1 MAFLKSKFLLR
12 RFSSL
17 FTTTFLLATLHLLTG
32 SEPSGDIRVIEVHGP
47 PAVIVM
53 ADGSTPPI
61 RVNDLVPPGST
72 VKTPADSSLK
82 LLFANGAILILQP
95 RSELRLTRF
104 ASKDALPMQT
114 TTGHRPSELSKSH
127 TDLDLQSGAALL
139 DVPPLKKESKFQVTT
154 PLGSAAVRG
163 TRFYVSIRKDRAVV
177 GVAEGLVITTS
188 LLGETQA
195 LAAGQAI
202 GLTAKGLTRA
212 TASETS
218 YIRNLDAAFGTTR
231 QLLKPSPATTTKSR
245 AAYQVSE

>member
-1 MAFLKSKFLLR
+1 MKNPFLPRHLMTVL
-12 RFSSL
+12 
-17 FTTTFLLATLHLLTG
+17 TTTFLFGSLLFLRA

-154 PLGSAAVRG
+154 PLGIAGIRG
-163 TRFYVSIRKDRAVV
+163 TRFYVSIRNDRAAV

-188 LLGETQA
+188 LIGETQS

-212 TASETS
+212 TAGETS

-231 QLLKPSPATTTKSR
+231 QLLKPSPAATTKSR
-245 AAYQVSE
+245 AGYQVSE

>member
-1 MAFLKSKFLLR
+1 MKNSSQSRRLIALL
-12 RFSSL
+12 
-17 FTTTFLLATLHLLTG
+17 TATFLFGTLLFLRA

-61 RVNDLVPPGST
+61 RVNDTIPPGST

-95 RSELRLTRF
+95 RSELKLTRF

-154 PLGSAAVRG
+154 PLGIAGIRG
-163 TRFYVSIRKDRAVV
+163 TRFYVSIRNDRAAV

-188 LLGETQA
+188 LIGETQA

-212 TASETS
+212 TAGETS

-231 QLLKPSPATTTKSR
+231 QLLKSTPAAPTKSR
-245 AAYQVSE
+245 AGYQVSE

>member
-1 MAFLKSKFLLR
+1 MKKSTLPCHR
-12 RFSSL
+12 IAVIIA
-17 FTTTFLLATLHLLTG
+17 TFLFGTLLVLRA
-32 SEPSGDIRVIEVHGP
+32 SEPSGDIRVIEVQGA
-47 PAVIVM
+47 PAVIIM

-104 ASKDALPMQT
+104 SSQEVLRIQT
-114 TTGHRPSELSKSH
+114 TTRRSPEQSKSH
-127 TDLDLQSGAALL
+127 TNLNLQSGAALL

-163 TRFYVSIRKDRAVV
+163 TRFYVSIRNDRAVV

-188 LLGETQA
+188 LIGETQS
-195 LAAGQAI
+195 LAVGQAI

-212 TASETS
+212 TAGETS

-231 QLLKPSPATTTKSR
+231 QLLKPTPSASTKSR
-245 AAYQVSE
+245 AGYQVSE

>member
-1 MAFLKSKFLLR
+1 MKNSSHSRRLIALL
-12 RFSSL
+12 
-17 FTTTFLLATLHLLTG
+17 TATFLFGTLLFLRA
-32 SEPSGDIRVIEVHGP
+32 SEPSGDIRVIEVQGS

-61 RVNDLVPPGST
+61 RVNDAIPHGST
-72 VKTPADSSLK
+72 VKTPADSILK

-95 RSELRLTRF
+95 RSELKLTRF

-127 TDLDLQSGAALL
+127 TDLNLQSGAVLL

-163 TRFYVSIRKDRAVV
+163 TRFYVSIRKDRAAV
-177 GVAEGLVITTS
+177 GVAEGLVFTTS
-188 LLGETQA
+188 LLGHTQA

-245 AAYQVSE
+245 AGYQVSE

>member
-1 MAFLKSKFLLR
+1 MRNPSLSRRLIALL
-12 RFSSL
+12 
-17 FTTTFLLATLHLLTG
+17 TATFLFGSLLFLRA
-32 SEPSGDIRVIEVHGP
+32 SEQSGDIRVIEVHGP

-61 RVNDLVPPGST
+61 RVNDTIPPGST

-82 LLFANGAILILQP
+82 LLFANGAIVILQP
-95 RSELRLTRF
+95 RSELKLTRF
-104 ASKDALPMQT
+104 SSKDSLPMQT
-114 TTGHRPSELSKSH
+114 TTGARPSELSKSH
-127 TDLDLQSGAALL
+127 TDLNLQSGAALL

-154 PLGSAAVRG
+154 PLGIAGIRG
-163 TRFYVSIRKDRAVV
+163 TRFYVSIRNDRAAV

-188 LLGETQA
+188 LIGETQA

-212 TASETS
+212 TAGETS

-245 AAYQVSE
+245 AGYQVSE

>member
-1 MAFLKSKFLLR
+1 MKNSSHSRRLIALL
-12 RFSSL
+12 
-17 FTTTFLLATLHLLTG
+17 TATFLFGTLLFLRA
-32 SEPSGDIRVIEVHGP
+32 SELSGDIRVIEVQGS

-61 RVNDLVPPGST
+61 RVNDTIPPGST
-72 VKTPADSSLK
+72 VKTSADSSLK

-95 RSELRLTRF
+95 RSELKLTHF
-104 ASKDALPMQT
+104 ASKDSLPMQT

-127 TDLDLQSGAALL
+127 TDLSLQSGAALL

-163 TRFYVSIRKDRAVV
+163 TRFYVIIRKDRAAV
-177 GVAEGLVITTS
+177 GVAEGLVVTTS
-188 LLGETQA
+188 LLGETQG

-202 GLTAKGLTRA
+202 GLTTKGLTRA
-212 TASETS
+212 TAGETS

-231 QLLKPSPATTTKSR
+231 QLLKPTPAATTKSR
-245 AAYQVSE
+245 AGYQVSE

>member
-1 MAFLKSKFLLR
+1 MKN
-12 RFSSL
+12 SSL
-17 FTTTFLLATLHLLTG
+17 SRELIALLTATFIFG
-32 SEPSGDIRVIEVHGP
+32 SLLFLRASEPSGAIRVIEVQGS

-61 RVNDLVPPGST
+61 RVNDVIPPSST
-72 VKTPADSSLK
+72 VKTPSDSSLK

-95 RSELRLTRF
+95 CSELKLTRF
-104 ASKDALPMQT
+104 ASKDSLPMQT
-114 TTGHRPSELSKSH
+114 TTGHRPSELSKSY
-127 TDLDLQSGAALL
+127 TDLKLQSGTVLL

-163 TRFYVSIRKDRAVV
+163 TRFYVSIRKERAAV
-177 GVAEGLVITTS
+177 GVAEGLVFTTS
-188 LLGETQA
+188 LLGHTQA

-212 TASETS
+212 TAGETS

-231 QLLKPSPATTTKSR
+231 QLLKPTPATTTKSR
-245 AAYQVSE
+245 AGYQVSE

>member
-1 MAFLKSKFLLR
+1 MKNSSHSRQLLA
-12 RFSSL
+12 L
-17 FTTTFLLATLHLLTG
+17 LTATFLFGSLLFLRA
-32 SEPSGDIRVIEVHGP
+32 SEPSGDIRVIEVQGS

-61 RVNDLVPPGST
+61 RVNDVIPPSST
-72 VKTPADSSLK
+72 VKTPSDSSLQ

-95 RSELRLTRF
+95 RSELKLTRF
-104 ASKDALPMQT
+104 ASKDSLPMQT
-114 TTGHRPSELSKSH
+114 TTTARPSELSKSH
-127 TDLDLQSGAALL
+127 TDLNLQSGAALL

-163 TRFYVSIRKDRAVV
+163 TRFYVSIRKDRAAV
-177 GVAEGLVITTS
+177 GVAEGLVFTTS
-188 LLGETQA
+188 LLGHTQA

-212 TASETS
+212 TAAETS

-231 QLLKPSPATTTKSR
+231 QLLKPTPATTTKSR
-245 AAYQVSE
+245 AGYQVSE

>member
-1 MAFLKSKFLLR
+1 MKNSSQSRRLIALL
-12 RFSSL
+12 
-17 FTTTFLLATLHLLTG
+17 TATFLFGSLLFLRA
-32 SEPSGDIRVIEVHGP
+32 SEPSGAIRVIEVQGS

-61 RVNDLVPPGST
+61 RVNDTIPPGST

-95 RSELRLTRF
+95 RSELKLTRF
-104 ASKDALPMQT
+104 ASKDSLPMQT

-127 TDLDLQSGAALL
+127 TDLNLQSGAVLL

-163 TRFYVSIRKDRAVV
+163 TRFYVIIRKDRAAV
-177 GVAEGLVITTS
+177 GVAEGLVVATS
-188 LLGETQA
+188 LLGETQG

-212 TASETS
+212 TAGETS
-218 YIRNLDAAFGTTR
+218 YIRNLDAAFGTTC
-231 QLLKPSPATTTKSR
+231 QLIKPSPATTTKSR
-245 AAYQVSE
+245 AGYQVSE